1 MGWLVTVGMSLTDE
15 ELARLADIVEL
26 QPTKNGELQ
35 DRWGLDSGSEV
46 HQYLE
51 GHLKEYY
58 YRDDDS
64 LIRSTPEAVELTD
77 VEPGVAPSADGESDD
92 APPSSVRLSPLEAK
106 VFETVAGPEARSESV
121 VSVLNAVRDEYDTDP
136 DVEEVR
142 QALQRLKRIG
152 IVEVIYRAVPTFRV
166 CVDRDA
172 VSVSTNEA

>member
-1 MGWLVTVGMSLTDE
+1 MGPAATVGMSLTDE
-15 ELARLADIVEL
+15 ELARLEDIVEL

-64 LIRSTPEAVELTD
+64 LIRSTPEAVDLTG
-77 VEPGVAPSADGESDD
+77 VEPGVAPPAEDADDD
-92 APPSSVRLSPLEAK
+92 EPPGSVRLSPLEAT
-106 VFETVAGPEARSESV
+106 VFDVVAGPNDRSESV
-121 VSVLNAVRDEYDTDP
+121 VSVLNSVRDASDLDP
-136 DVEEVR
+136 DVDAVR

-152 IVEVIYRAVPTFRV
+152 VVEVIYRAVPTFRRR
-166 CVDRDA
+166 VDREA
-172 VSVSTNEA
+172 VDVTVTED

>member
-1 MGWLVTVGMSLTDE
+1 MSLTDE
-15 ELARLADIVEL
+15 ELSRLADVVEL
-26 QPTKNGELQ
+26 QPTKNSELQ
-35 DRWGLDSGSEV
+35 ERWGVDSGSEV

-77 VEPGVAPSADGESDD
+77 VEPGVAPPADDEADD
-92 APPSSVRLSPLEAK
+92 APPRSVRLSPLEAK
-106 VFETVAGPEARSESV
+106 VFATVAGPDERSESV
-121 VSVLNAVRDEYDTDP
+121 VSVLNGLRAADDIDPAVDD
-136 DVEEVR
+136 VR

-152 IVEVIYRAVPTFRV
+152 VVEVIYRAVPTFRA

-172 VSVSTNEA
+172 VSVTTTEA

>member
-15 ELARLADIVEL
+15 ELARLEDIVEL

-35 DRWGLDSGSEV
+35 DRWGLDSGSDV

-64 LIRSTPEAVELTD
+64 LIRSTPEAVDLTD
-77 VEPGVAPSADGESDD
+77 VEPGVAPSADGEDDD
-92 APPSSVRLSPLEAK
+92 APPSSVRLSSLEAQ
-106 VFETVAGPEARSESV
+106 VFETVAGSDERSESV
-121 VSVLNAVRDEYDTDP
+121 VSVLNGLRAAHDIDP
-136 DVEEVR
+136 DVEDVR

-152 IVEVIYRAVPTFRV
+152 VVEVIYRTVPTFRA
-166 CVDRDA
+166 CVDREA
-172 VSVSTNEA
+172 VSVTVSDD

>member
-1 MGWLVTVGMSLTDE
+1 MRPAATAGMSLTDE
-15 ELARLADIVEL
+15 ELARLEDIVEL

-51 GHLKEYY
+51 GHLKAYY

-106 VFETVAGPEARSESV
+106 VFETVAGPEERSESV
-121 VSVLNAVRDEYDTDP
+121 VSVLNGLREAHDIDP
-136 DVEEVR
+136 DVEDVR

-152 IVEVIYRAVPTFRV
+152 VVEVIYRTVPTFRA

-172 VSVSTNEA
+172 VSVTVSDD

>member
-1 MGWLVTVGMSLTDE
+1 MGWLVSDGMSLTDE
-15 ELARLADIVEL
+15 EQNRLADIVEL

-51 GHLKEYY
+51 GHLKDYY

-77 VEPGVAPSADGESDD
+77 VEPGVAPSADGEDDD
-92 APPSSVRLSPLEAK
+92 APPSSVRLSPLETK
-106 VFETVAGPEARSESV
+106 VFETVAGPEGDSQSV
-121 VSVLNAVRDEYDTDP
+121 VSVLNGLRDAYDIDP
-136 DVEEVR
+136 DVETVR

-152 IVEVIYRAVPTFRV
+152 VVEVIYRAVPTFRA

-172 VSVSTNEA
+172 VSVSTTEQ